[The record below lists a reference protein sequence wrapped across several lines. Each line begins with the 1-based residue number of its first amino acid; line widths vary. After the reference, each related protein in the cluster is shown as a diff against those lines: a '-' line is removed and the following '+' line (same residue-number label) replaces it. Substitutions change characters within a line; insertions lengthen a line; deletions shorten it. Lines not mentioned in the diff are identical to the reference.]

1 MSFPQ
6 VLTGVAHIGIPTN
19 DLDKTIAFYKKLGF
33 VSALETVN
41 KAAGERVAFLQLGD
55 LMIETYEN
63 HRAAEKAGAI
73 DHVALAT
80 TDIEAAF
87 AAAKEAG
94 MHLLHSSIQSLPFWE
109 NGVRFFM
116 VEGPNKERIY
126 QLGTLDEHA
135 SAEDLLSVVT
145 EFIEEFKAKYGDHVH
160 VLDWAL
166 HLDESTP
173 HIHERHVFDCE
184 NKYGEVAPQQE
195 KALEVLGFNLPDP
208 DKPLSR
214 RNNRKI
220 TFDAAC
226 RKMLFEIAKRHGLE
240 LEEEAEY
247 GNRKYLE
254 KQDFILAKQKKQLA
268 AQQNKLDKL
277 TLKVNDM
284 EALID
289 EVSAAAYDKA
299 VEVVTDVVRTETRK
313 EDMRM
318 IEDTKKWVLSPE
330 RKAPQTTREYAAHRL
345 DTVLDKFLKTMQ
357 TTTARLQEKLLKPE
371 VRQKGKEQV
380 KEKARDSVLQL
391 LNRLQAEQAR
401 RNPSALS
408 TAEKSENR
416 FQ

>member
-391 LNRLQAEQAR
+391 LNRLQAEQLHK
-401 RNPSALS
+401 P
-408 TAEKSENR
+408 TAQPRTKGEYSEI
-416 FQ
+416 